1 MVYKFLKSKKGFTLV
16 ELLVVVSIV
25 GILVAVAVPIYTAVT
40 SSSRTR
46 VCRVSRL
53 EVESQAK
60 NWCMENGFNQDFSY
74 KITSNGEKGFVGPVS
89 GTFTAE
95 QYTLLET
102 EVHSKIPYC
111 PSGGTYIITITP
123 RPNGVAKVT
132 VTCDGGDD
140 GDIHKD
146 AE

>member
-1 MVYKFLKSKKGFTLV
+1 MYKFLKSKKGFTLV

-25 GILVAVAVPIYTAVT
+25 GILVAVAVPIYNAVT
-40 SSSRTR
+40 SSSRIK

-53 EVESQAK
+53 EAETQVKS
-60 NWCMENGFNQDFSY
+60 WCMENGFNQDFSY
-74 KITSNGEKGFVGPVS
+74 KITSTGEKGFVAPIS
-89 GTFTAE
+89 GTFSAD
-95 QYTLLET
+95 QYALLEND
-102 EVHSKIPYC
+102 VHGRIPYC
-111 PSGGTYIITITP
+111 PSGGTYIITVTP
-123 RPNGVAKVT
+123 RPNGVAKIT

>member
-1 MVYKFLKSKKGFTLV
+1 MFRFLKSKKGFTLV

-25 GILVAVAVPIYTAVT
+25 GILVAVAVPIYNAVT
-40 SSSRTR
+40 SSGRIK

-53 EVESQAK
+53 EAETQVKS
-60 NWCMENGFNQDFSY
+60 WCMENGFNQDFTY
-74 KITSNGEKGFVGPVS
+74 KIVSNGEKGTITDNGVALDA
-89 GTFTAE
+89 GTLE
-95 QYTLLET
+95 LLGT
-102 EVHSKIPYC
+102 EVHSRIPYC
-111 PSGGTYIITITP
+111 PSGGTYIITISP

-140 GDIHKD
+140 GDVHKD